1 MIVQLWIKSR
11 TVSTWL
17 DMCPFE
23 SCVSQAL
30 VSSLQLESIG
40 EVVPQGA
47 ILGKHQGWGAPGPVY
62 AGKLTLD
69 AL

>member
-1 MIVQLWIKSR
+1 M
-11 TVSTWL
+11 
-17 DMCPFE
+17 
-23 SCVSQAL
+23 SQAL